1 LFFLLGYFYSIPQ
14 SITTATGLD
23 GERSQLADALSFD
36 PTQRAPFLK
45 FPNQLQHQQIP
56 ESIIP
61 QSITTPANSRI
72 NYNN

>member
-1 LFFLLGYFYSIPQ
+1 MGLRPLGQRDVAAVRRPLVLSDLVEHFY
-14 SITTATGLD
+14 
-23 GERSQLADALSFD
+23 